1 MICQVQLTRVNF
13 FVMSRKKILVID
25 DDIDLLELLKFQFE
39 SVGFH
44 IEVANNGF
52 DGIKIA
58 KEFMPDIVLLDLVM
72 DKIDG
77 IEVCES
83 MKNIDKLSN
92 TPIAILSGRTE
103 SYNEIS
109 SFVAGADTYITKP
122 IKFKLLL
129 ARINS
134 LLKREYNHSKPN
146 IDLQLKSNI
155 LGNNNLTKI
164 ENQILTLFLH
174 NANTLLTRDQI
185 MKEVWGNTIISHRT
199 IDVHISN
206 LRKKHTYANILTI
219 SGLGYK
225 YVD

>member
-1 MICQVQLTRVNF
+1 
-13 FVMSRKKILVID
+13 MSRKKILVID

-44 IEVANNGF
+44 IEVANNGL

-58 KEFMPDIVLLDLVM
+58 KKFIPDIVLLDLVM

-77 IEVCES
+77 IEVCER
-83 MKNIDKLSN
+83 MKSIDKLVN
-92 TPIAILSGRTE
+92 IPIAILSGRTE

-122 IKFKLLL
+122 IKFKVLL

-134 LLKREYNHSKPN
+134 LLKRKYNHSKPN
-146 IDLQLKSNI
+146 IDQQLKLNI
-155 LGNNNLTKI
+155 VSDNTLTKI
-164 ENQILTLFLH
+164 ERQLLTLFAH
-174 NANTLLTRDQI
+174 NANTLLTRDQM
-185 MKEVWGNTIISHRT
+185 MKEVWENTIISYRT

-206 LRKKHTYANILTI
+206 LRKKVTNAKILTI
-219 SGLGYK
+219 PGLGYK

>member
-1 MICQVQLTRVNF
+1 
-13 FVMSRKKILVID
+13 MSRKKILVID

-44 IEVANNGF
+44 IEVANNGL

-58 KEFMPDIVLLDLVM
+58 KKFIPDIVLLDLVM

-77 IEVCES
+77 IEVCER
-83 MKNIDKLSN
+83 MKSIDKLVN
-92 TPIAILSGRTE
+92 IPIAILSGRTE

-122 IKFKLLL
+122 IKFKVLL

-146 IDLQLKSNI
+146 IDQQLKSNI
-155 LGNNNLTKI
+155 VSDNTLTKI
-164 ENQILTLFLH
+164 ERQLLTLFAH
-174 NANTLLTRDQI
+174 NANTLLTRDRI
-185 MKEVWGNTIISHRT
+185 MKEVWENTIISYRT

-206 LRKKHTYANILTI
+206 LRKKVTNAKILTI
-219 SGLGYK
+219 PGLGYK

>member
-1 MICQVQLTRVNF
+1 
-13 FVMSRKKILVID
+13 MSRKKILFID

-44 IEVANNGF
+44 VEVANNGL

-83 MKNIDKLSN
+83 MRSIDKLEN
-92 TPIAILSGRTE
+92 IPIAILSGRTE

-109 SFVAGADTYITKP
+109 SYVAGADTYITKP

-129 ARINS
+129 ARIKS

-146 IDLQLKSNI
+146 IDQQIKLNI
-155 LGNNNLTKI
+155 LGDNTLTNL
-164 ENQILTLFLH
+164 ENQLLTLFLH

-185 MKEVWGNTIISHRT
+185 MKEVWRNTIISDRT

-206 LRKKHTYANILTI
+206 LRKKISSTNIITI
-219 SGLGYK
+219 PGVGYK

>member
-1 MICQVQLTRVNF
+1 
-13 FVMSRKKILVID
+13 MSRKKILVID

-44 IEVANNGF
+44 IEVANNGL

-58 KEFMPDIVLLDLVM
+58 KKFIPDIVLLDLVM

-77 IEVCES
+77 IEVCER
-83 MKNIDKLSN
+83 MKSIDKLAN

-122 IKFKLLL
+122 IKFKVLL

-146 IDLQLKSNI
+146 IDQQLKSNI
-155 LGNNNLTKI
+155 VSDNTLTKI
-164 ENQILTLFLH
+164 ERQLLTLFAH
-174 NANTLLTRDQI
+174 NANTLLTRDRI
-185 MKEVWGNTIISHRT
+185 MKEVWENTIISYRT

-206 LRKKHTYANILTI
+206 LRKKVTNAKILTI
-219 SGLGYK
+219 PGLGYK

>member
-1 MICQVQLTRVNF
+1 
-13 FVMSRKKILVID
+13 MSRKKILVID

-44 IEVANNGF
+44 IEVANNGL

-58 KEFMPDIVLLDLVM
+58 KKFIPDIVLLDLVM

-77 IEVCES
+77 IEVCER
-83 MKNIDKLSN
+83 MKSIDKLAN

-122 IKFKLLL
+122 IKFKVLL

-146 IDLQLKSNI
+146 IDQQLKLNI
-155 LGNNNLTKI
+155 VSDNTLTKI
-164 ENQILTLFLH
+164 EHQLLTLFAH
-174 NANTLLTRDQI
+174 NANTLLTRDQM
-185 MKEVWGNTIISHRT
+185 MKEVWENTIISYRT

-206 LRKKHTYANILTI
+206 LRKKVTNAKILTI
-219 SGLGYK
+219 PGLGYK

>member
-1 MICQVQLTRVNF
+1 
-13 FVMSRKKILVID
+13 MSRKKILVID

-44 IEVANNGF
+44 IEVANNGL

-58 KEFMPDIVLLDLVM
+58 KELMPDIVLLDLVM

-77 IEVCES
+77 IEVCER
-83 MKNIDKLSN
+83 MKSIDKLVN
-92 TPIAILSGRTE
+92 IPIAILSGRTE

-122 IKFKLLL
+122 IKFKVLL

-146 IDLQLKSNI
+146 IDQQLKLNI
-155 LGNNNLTKI
+155 VSDNTLTKI
-164 ENQILTLFLH
+164 EHQLLTLFVN
-174 NANTLLTRDQI
+174 NANTLLTRDQM
-185 MKEVWGNTIISHRT
+185 MKEVWENTIISYRT

-206 LRKKHTYANILTI
+206 LRKKVTNAKILTI
-219 SGLGYK
+219 PGLGYK

>member
-1 MICQVQLTRVNF
+1 
-13 FVMSRKKILVID
+13 MSRKKILVID

-44 IEVANNGF
+44 IEVANNGL

-58 KEFMPDIVLLDLVM
+58 KKFIPDIVLLDLVM

-77 IEVCES
+77 IEVCER
-83 MKNIDKLSN
+83 MKSIDKLVN
-92 TPIAILSGRTE
+92 IPIAILSGRTE

-122 IKFKLLL
+122 IKFKVLL

-146 IDLQLKSNI
+146 IDQQLKSNI
-155 LGNNNLTKI
+155 VSDNTLTKI
-164 ENQILTLFLH
+164 ERQLLTLFAH
-174 NANTLLTRDQI
+174 NANTLLTRDQM
-185 MKEVWGNTIISHRT
+185 MKEVWENTIISYRT

-206 LRKKHTYANILTI
+206 LRKKVTNAKILTI
-219 SGLGYK
+219 PGLGYK

>member
-1 MICQVQLTRVNF
+1 
-13 FVMSRKKILVID
+13 MSRKKILVID

-44 IEVANNGF
+44 IEVANNGL

-58 KEFMPDIVLLDLVM
+58 KKFIPDIVLLDLVM

-77 IEVCES
+77 IEVCER
-83 MKNIDKLSN
+83 MKSIDKLAN

-122 IKFKLLL
+122 IKFKVLL

-146 IDLQLKSNI
+146 IDQQLKSNI
-155 LGNNNLTKI
+155 VSDNTLTKI
-164 ENQILTLFLH
+164 EHQLLTLFAH
-174 NANTLLTRDQI
+174 NANTLLTRDQM
-185 MKEVWGNTIISHRT
+185 MKEVWENTIISYRT

-206 LRKKHTYANILTI
+206 LRKKVTNAKILTI
-219 SGLGYK
+219 PGLGYK